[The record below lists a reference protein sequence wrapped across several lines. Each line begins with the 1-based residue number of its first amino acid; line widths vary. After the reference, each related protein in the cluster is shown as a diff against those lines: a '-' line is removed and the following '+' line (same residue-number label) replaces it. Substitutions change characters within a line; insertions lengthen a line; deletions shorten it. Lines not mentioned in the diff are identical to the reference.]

1 MKKRV
6 LIYVI
11 SALIVLGLVGG
22 SVYYYR
28 THNDKVSTTQEK
40 AGPTTQLSYEGKDGM
55 TALELLQ
62 KNADVKT
69 SGTGKDAFVTSVNG
83 TAANPK
89 SQYWAFF
96 VNDETATIGAGS
108 YVTKN
113 GDKITWKL
121 TTF

>member
-1 MKKRV
+1 V
-6 LIYVI
+6 LV
-11 SALIVLGLVGG
+11 VLGVIAG
-22 SVYYYR
+22 SVYYYQTR
-28 THNDKVSTTQEK
+28 DNEISGTQSKTETTN
-40 AGPTTQLSYEGKDGM
+40 QLVYEGKDGM

-83 TAANPK
+83 TVANPK
-89 SQYWAFF
+89 NQYWAFF

-108 YVTKN
+108 YITKN
-113 GDKITWKL
+113 GEKITWKL